1 MSEYTVN
8 DLKDMAREIPIKGFS
23 KMKKAEL
30 IRALKAEG
38 YLPSPKKKS
47 PSPKK
52 KSPSP
57 KKKSPSPKQVMSE
70 VRKDFNKM
78 VKPDIIKLIK
88 QLDPSYKLK
97 SNLKKA
103 ELIDI
108 AEYLASKA
116 AVPPVAPADVPIPAP
131 VVVPSPIP
139 AREEMNYEKMTVVQ
153 LKDIALSK
161 RGIKI
166 GAMKKADIINILK
179 GEVCDP
185 EIGSY
190 CSNPSD
196 FCDIRFKSCVVK
208 PEEKLEQIAI
218 NGHNVVGTKKSLEEL
233 RRKLGAEE
241 VPKKVSPKKLSP
253 KKLSPKKLSP
263 KKLSP
268 ISDAPIEDVLSE
280 ITRPLVSTQ
289 EFRQN
294 LQRLKICLGLMSR

>member
-23 KMKKAEL
+23 RMKKAEL
-30 IRALKAEG
+30 IKALKAEG
-38 YLPSPKKKS
+38 YLPSPKKRS

-57 KKKSPSPKQVMSE
+57 KKVMSE

-108 AEYLASKA
+108 VEYLVSKA
-116 AVPPVAPADVPIPAP
+116 AVPPVAPADVPVPAP

-139 AREEMNYEKMTVVQ
+139 AMNYEKMTVVQ
-153 LKDIALSK
+153 LKDIALLT
-161 RGIKI
+161 RGLKI
-166 GAMKKADIINILK
+166 GAMKKSDIINILK
-179 GEVCDP
+179 GEECDP

-196 FCDIRFKSCVVK
+196 FCDIRFKSCVGK
-208 PEEKLEQIAI
+208 FEEKLEQITI

-233 RRKLGAEE
+233 RRKLGTEE
-241 VPKKVSPKKLSP
+241 ITKKVSPKKVSPKKVSP
-253 KKLSPKKLSP
+253 L
-263 KKLSP
+263 
-268 ISDAPIEDVLSE
+268 SDAPIEDVLSE
-280 ITRPLVSTQ
+280 ITRPPVSTQ

>member
-23 KMKKAEL
+23 RMKKAEL
-30 IRALKAEG
+30 IKALKAEG
-38 YLPSPKKKS
+38 YLPSPKKRS

-57 KKKSPSPKQVMSE
+57 KKVMSE

-108 AEYLASKA
+108 VEYLVSKA
-116 AVPPVAPADVPIPAP
+116 AVPPVAPADVPVPAP

-139 AREEMNYEKMTVVQ
+139 AMNYEKMTVVQ
-153 LKDIALSK
+153 LKDIALLT
-161 RGIKI
+161 RGLKI
-166 GAMKKADIINILK
+166 GAMKKSDIINILK

-196 FCDIRFKSCVVK
+196 FCDIRFKSCVGK
-208 PEEKLEQIAI
+208 FEEKLEQITI

-233 RRKLGAEE
+233 RRKLGTEE
-241 VPKKVSPKKLSP
+241 ITKKVSPKKVSP
-253 KKLSPKKLSP
+253 L
-263 KKLSP
+263 
-268 ISDAPIEDVLSE
+268 SDAPIEDVLSE
-280 ITRPLVSTQ
+280 ITRPPVSTQ

>member
-38 YLPSPKKKS
+38 YL

-116 AVPPVAPADVPIPAP
+116 AVPPVAPADVPVPAP

-161 RGIKI
+161 RGVKI

-179 GEVCDP
+179 GEACDP

-241 VPKKVSPKKLSP
+241 VPKKLSP

-268 ISDAPIEDVLSE
+268 FSDAPIEDVLSE

>member
-23 KMKKAEL
+23 RMKKAEL
-30 IRALKAEG
+30 IKALKAEG
-38 YLPSPKKKS
+38 YLPSPKKRS

-57 KKKSPSPKQVMSE
+57 KKVMSE

-108 AEYLASKA
+108 VEYLVSKA
-116 AVPPVAPADVPIPAP
+116 AVPPVAPADVPVPAP

-139 AREEMNYEKMTVVQ
+139 AMNYEKMTVVQ
-153 LKDIALSK
+153 LKDIALLT
-161 RGIKI
+161 RGLKI
-166 GAMKKADIINILK
+166 GAMKKSDIINILK

-196 FCDIRFKSCVVK
+196 FCDIRFKSCVGK
-208 PEEKLEQIAI
+208 FEEKLEQITI

-233 RRKLGAEE
+233 RRKLGTEE
-241 VPKKVSPKKLSP
+241 ITKKVSPKKVSPKKVSP
-253 KKLSPKKLSP
+253 L
-263 KKLSP
+263 
-268 ISDAPIEDVLSE
+268 SDAPIEDVLSE
-280 ITRPLVSTQ
+280 IARPPVSTQ

>member
-30 IRALKAEG
+30 IKALKAEG

-52 KSPSP
+52 RSPSP
-57 KKKSPSPKQVMSE
+57 KKVMSE

-88 QLDPSYKLK
+88 HLDPSYKLK

-108 AEYLASKA
+108 VEYLVSKA
-116 AVPPVAPADVPIPAP
+116 AVPPVAPADVPMPAP

-139 AREEMNYEKMTVVQ
+139 AKEEMNYEKMTVVQ
-153 LKDIALSK
+153 LKDIALLT
-161 RGIKI
+161 RGLKI
-166 GAMKKADIINILK
+166 GAMKKSDIINILK

-196 FCDIRFKSCVVK
+196 FCDIRFKSCVGK
-208 PEEKLEQIAI
+208 FEEKLEQITI

-233 RRKLGAEE
+233 RRKLGTEE
-241 VPKKVSPKKLSP
+241 ITKKVSPKKVSP
-253 KKLSPKKLSP
+253 L
-263 KKLSP
+263 
-268 ISDAPIEDVLSE
+268 SDAPIEDVLSE
-280 ITRPLVSTQ
+280 ITRPPVST
-289 EFRQN
+289 EAFRQN

>member
-23 KMKKAEL
+23 RMKKAEL
-30 IRALKAEG
+30 IKALKAEG
-38 YLPSPKKKS
+38 YLPSPKKRS

-57 KKKSPSPKQVMSE
+57 KKVMSE

-108 AEYLASKA
+108 VEYLVSKA
-116 AVPPVAPADVPIPAP
+116 AVPPVAPADVPVPAP

-139 AREEMNYEKMTVVQ
+139 AMNYEKMTVVQ
-153 LKDIALSK
+153 LKDIALLT
-161 RGIKI
+161 RGLKI
-166 GAMKKADIINILK
+166 GAMKKSDIINILK

-196 FCDIRFKSCVVK
+196 FCDIRFKSCVGK
-208 PEEKLEQIAI
+208 FEEKLEQITI

-233 RRKLGAEE
+233 RRKLGTEE
-241 VPKKVSPKKLSP
+241 ITKKVSPKKVSPKKVSP
-253 KKLSPKKLSP
+253 L
-263 KKLSP
+263 
-268 ISDAPIEDVLSE
+268 SDAPIEDVLSE
-280 ITRPLVSTQ
+280 ITRPPVSTQ